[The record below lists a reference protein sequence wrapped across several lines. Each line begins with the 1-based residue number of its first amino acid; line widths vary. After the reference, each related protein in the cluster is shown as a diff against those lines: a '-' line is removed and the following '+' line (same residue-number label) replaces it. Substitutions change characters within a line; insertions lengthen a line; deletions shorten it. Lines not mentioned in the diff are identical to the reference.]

1 MNERVCGNCV
11 HCIACSSAGGAQA
24 VCDCGHYRQ
33 PWDYG
38 DTFSSQRGV
47 TKATGCRDFKE
58 HTAFHS
64 GELKMIRRW
73 FKEYE
78 RRLAHGVGD

>member
-1 MNERVCGNCV
+1 MRQCV
-11 HCIACSSAGGAQA
+11 HCIAVFCGGARA

-33 PWDYG
+33 PGATSIPSALNVESQGYG
-38 DTFSSQRGV
+38 LPGLQ
-47 TKATGCRDFKE
+47 
-58 HTAFHS
+58 TAYPFHP

>member
-47 TKATGCRDFKE
+47 IKDTSLVQG
-58 HTAFHS
+58 
-64 GELKMIRRW
+64 I
-73 FKEYE
+73 
-78 RRLAHGVGD
+78 